1 MSNDDLEM
9 DSRPARRPSR
19 LWEHADEI
27 ALRLHEG
34 YSYVQI
40 ARALS
45 RAGHPVSA
53 RWLRRWCRANLGP
66 VYRPRGTVTR
76 ASDPPRHPSQEPAR
90 TPATHEPPRRGGNK
104 SICPPALADAYGPE
118 PGDLISDLLQKGTQR

>member
-1 MSNDDLEM
+1 MSNDKLEM
-9 DSRPARRPSR
+9 DSRPARRPSG
-19 LWEHADEI
+19 LWQHADEI
-27 ALRLHEG
+27 SRRLREG
-34 YSYVQI
+34 YSYAQV

-66 VYRPRGTVTR
+66 VYRPHSTVAR
-76 ASDPPRHPSQEPAR
+76 ASVPAGIPPLEPAR
-90 TPATHEPPRRGGNK
+90 TEAPDRPPRERKRPAG
-104 SICPPALADAYGPE
+104 SPALAEAYGPE